1 MPEKRKWTEK
11 NRNSSFD
18 DPNVIEDNS
27 KNLSHSGT
35 GVYEKKLDFEKTS
48 LDSGFSQLYLI

>member
-18 DPNVIEDNS
+18 DQIFNVIEDNS
-27 KNLSHSGT
+27 KTLSHSGT
-35 GVYEKKLDFEKTS
+35 GVYEKKVNFEKTS
-48 LDSGFSQLYLI
+48 LDSRVLQL

>member
-27 KNLSHSGT
+27 KTLSHSGT
-35 GVYEKKLDFEKTS
+35 GVYEKKVNFEKTS
-48 LDSGFSQLYLI
+48 LDSRVLQL

>member
-18 DPNVIEDNS
+18 DPNVIENNS
-27 KNLSHSGT
+27 KTLSHSGT
-35 GVYEKKLDFEKTS
+35 GVYEKKVNFEKTS
-48 LDSGFSQLYLI
+48 LDSRVLQL